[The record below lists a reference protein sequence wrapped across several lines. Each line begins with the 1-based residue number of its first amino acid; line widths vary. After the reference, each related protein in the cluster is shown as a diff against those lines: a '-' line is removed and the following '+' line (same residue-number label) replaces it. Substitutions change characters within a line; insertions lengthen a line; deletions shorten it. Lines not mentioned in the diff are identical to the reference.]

1 LTCPKFLLLVE
12 HIEVRNMAA
21 NEIIHILIHTIRFY
35 TVWLL
40 KKPKKILETIKR
52 RELDIEIMELQLKH
66 GLTKKRAESKLLIMY
81 YKACNAMSR
90 AKLMMRGIS
99 GHDIKEP
106 YLPSSPNPVN
116 SNAIQRMDPWDDHKQ
131 KRT

>member
-1 LTCPKFLLLVE
+1 MLE
-12 HIEVRNMAA
+12 
-21 NEIIHILIHTIRFY
+21 
-35 TVWLL
+35 
-40 KKPKKILETIKR
+40 KPEQILEAIKR

-90 AKLMMRGIS
+90 AKLVMYGIA

-106 YLPSSPNPVN
+106 NPPSLLNPVN
-116 SNAIQRMDPWDDHKQ
+116 GNAVQRMDPWDDHQQ